1 MPPRRE
7 RVHMIAMLTAT
18 RLRPRSQYCQARYT
32 ACSPSISHTH
42 PTLSRLVY
50 LHVRCRVCLPA
61 GHIYLPVRRFLHH
74 LTLHPT
80 LQPAQDPPTAA
91 VPILYSHC
99 RSCPLKLLHFRPAI
113 AYRHSASPL
122 GTTHV
127 VLDGRTT
134 QCPPHT
140 NYLTTARSHAEIV
153 SSLVRLPHTQS
164 PTIPQLPPPSP
175 TLFPKVAPSRGLSPV
190 RSSLHSATTNRMPSP
205 RSSPALRPVSPLS
218 PRYEPSRFETLQP
231 PSPRAM
237 HSRHGNGSRRAN
249 THSLKLPS
257 LPRFH
262 PANYPS
268 THSSMQSTPDEG
280 GANPPVSPRAHQRM
294 YSDAQKHLL
303 MYQQQSVAARTVGE
317 NKPVSPRLAPL
328 GSPGP
333 VTPLELEQK
342 EGYLLA
348 GASQS
353 GTAAPADLVE
363 RLIREESRRNNA
375 RSSQA
380 NNGPRSVS

>member
-153 SSLVRLPHTQS
+153 SSSLARNCLFSRQIATHT
-164 PTIPQLPPPSP
+164 I
-175 TLFPKVAPSRGLSPV
+175 AH
-190 RSSLHSATTNRMPSP
+190 HSATTASL
-205 RSSPALRPVSPLS
+205 AYPVSQSGSLTRPLSGAIISTLCHDQQDAFSSLLSRPASSLTSLTSLRALTLRNSPTTFASRHALQTWQWLS
-218 PRYEPSRFETLQP
+218 PRKYPLSEASFT
-231 PSPRAM
+231 
-237 HSRHGNGSRRAN
+237 
-249 THSLKLPS
+249 PS
-257 LPRFH
+257 LPSGQLPFD
-262 PANYPS
+262 P
-268 THSSMQSTPDEG
+268 
-280 GANPPVSPRAHQRM
+280 
-294 YSDAQKHLL
+294 
-303 MYQQQSVAARTVGE
+303 QQHAVNS
-317 NKPVSPRLAPL
+317 
-328 GSPGP
+328 
-333 VTPLELEQK
+333 
-342 EGYLLA
+342 
-348 GASQS
+348 
-353 GTAAPADLVE
+353 
-363 RLIREESRRNNA
+363 
-375 RSSQA
+375 
-380 NNGPRSVS
+380 